1 MPISINISASR
12 GAAIL
17 GLSKW
22 KTPVQSWLEIME
34 SREPGFCEKHNYELP
49 VFEYNAAMR
58 WGHAF
63 ENSIIELAENKIGIE
78 IVEREQLYT
87 KDFLT
92 CHIDG
97 RYHIGDVLHEGKTTN
112 FRYYR
117 ENFGEPG
124 TDRVPVEYQ
133 IQCQHQMICT
143 GAEKVI
149 LSVLV
154 FPRMVTDFEEIGWE
168 IVPYNNDYDIQKI
181 IDGKVSCVSPIAWA
195 RTLNEMG
202 YFHTYEI
209 IANRDLQ
216 LLMIEKYTDFWNNHV
231 LTGIPPEAKS
241 YDDIRALVRE
251 PIGTIIA
258 NDEIV
263 RLMSEFKNIGSEIST
278 TGPLAKRR
286 EQIKV
291 DVLKYMASAGAVLD
305 DESKDKFI
313 LRDNTGKKIAS
324 YGNNKNGIFSFR

>member
-1 MPISINISASR
+1 MPLPINISASR

-17 GLSKW
+17 GLSAW
-22 KTPVQSWLEIME
+22 STPVQVWLQIME
-34 SREPGFCEKHNYELP
+34 SRYPGFCEKHNYQLP
-49 VFEYNAAMR
+49 EFEYNAAMR

-63 ENSIIELAENKIGIE
+63 ESSIIELAENKIGIE

-154 FPRMVTDFEEIGWE
+154 FPRMVTDFEEMGINVEQDSTG
-168 IVPYNNDYDIQKI
+168 DYWIKSDTF
-181 IDGKVSCVSPIAWA
+181 VNLCTVWA
-195 RTLNEMG
+195 RVLNEMG
-202 YFHTYEI
+202 FFHQYEI

-216 LLMIEKYTDFWNNHV
+216 SLMIEKYNDFWNNHV

-291 DVLKYMASAGAVLD
+291 DVLKYMASAGAVID
-305 DESKDKFI
+305 DESCDKFI

-324 YGNNKNGIFSFR
+324 YGHNKNGIFIFR